1 MDSTIRTLLI
11 VILILVIIGLAI
23 SLLSWLL

>member
-11 VILILVIIGLAI
+11 VILIIVIIILAFNLI
-23 SLLSWLL
+23 ARFA

>member
-11 VILILVIIGLAI
+11 VILILVIIGLLI
-23 SLLSWLL
+23 SVFQWVT